1 MLVGSC
7 LLHCPA
13 LPTIL
18 SPMPKKKRVGG
29 TSRSTGKR
37 VAVIGTGYVG
47 LVTGT
52 CLAEIGHQV
61 ICVDRNP
68 DKVRKLRKGI
78 SPIYEPGLEPLIKK
92 NLKNKRLEF
101 TGDLPA
107 AVKASDIIFIAVN
120 TPPRPDGKADL
131 SHVANAARQ
140 IAESAES
147 YKVVV
152 DKSTVPV
159 QTGQK
164 VKETLKTYNPHKLDF
179 DVVSNPEFLREGS
192 AVPDFLKPDRVV
204 VGVENERAEKVM
216 RELYRPLQAPFIA
229 TDINSAELIKHAS
242 NSFLAMKISFINAV
256 AELCG
261 RTGAD
266 VEEVARGM
274 ALDARIGTHFLNAG
288 IGYGGSCFPKDVSAF
303 IAIAKELG
311 YEFDLLTAVQKTNDE
326 VRQRFLKKIEESL
339 WVVKGKTIGVWGLAF
354 KPNTDDMRNAPS
366 ITILEYLVNE
376 GATVR
381 AYDPQA
387 EAKAKEV
394 LGDRIYYSD
403 DPYAAIDGAD
413 ALIILTEWDEFKK
426 ANLKKVHSLL
436 RQPLIIDGR
445 NMFDPAE
452 MTKLGFVYHSVGRPH
467 KHV

>member
-1 MLVGSC
+1 M
-7 LLHCPA
+7 
-13 LPTIL
+13 
-18 SPMPKKKRVGG
+18 KRK
-29 TSRSTGKR
+29 TSKARQASRRASRREGKR

-52 CLAEIGHQV
+52 CLAEIGHHV

-68 DKVRKLRKGI
+68 DKVKKLAKGI

-92 NLKNKRLEF
+92 NVKAGRLEF

-120 TPPRPDGKADL
+120 TPPRPDGKPDL
-131 SHVANAARQ
+131 SHVAHVARQ
-140 IAESAES
+140 IAESAEN

-164 VKETLKTYNPHKLDF
+164 VKETLKAYNPHRLDF

-192 AVPDFLKPDRVV
+192 AVIDFLKPDRVV
-204 VGVENERAEKVM
+204 VGVENERAAQIM
-216 RELYRPLQAPFIA
+216 RELYRPIRAPFIV

-242 NSFLAMKISFINAV
+242 NSFLAAKISFINAV
-256 AELCG
+256 AEICE

-266 VEEVARGM
+266 IAEVGRGM
-274 ALDARIGTHFLNAG
+274 GLDERIGPHFLRAG

-303 IAIAKELG
+303 IAIAEELG
-311 YEFDLLTAVQKTNDE
+311 SPFDLLKAVQRINDDA
-326 VRQRFLKKIEESL
+326 RQRFIKKIEEAL
-339 WVVKGKTIGVWGLAF
+339 WVVRGKTIGVWGLAF

-366 ITILEYLVNE
+366 ITIIEYLLSE
-376 GATVR
+376 EARVR

-387 EAKAKEV
+387 TEKAREI
-394 LGDRIYYSD
+394 LGDKVEYVD
-403 DPYAAIDGAD
+403 TPYAAAKDAD
-413 ALIILTEWDEFKK
+413 ALIIVTEWEEFKK

-445 NMFDPAE
+445 NLYDPAG
-452 MTKLGFVYHSVGRPH
+452 MKRLGFIYRAVGRPR
-467 KHV
+467 